1 MPMSDYKELF
11 DAYVVEMRQTRAVAL
26 AWWQALLLVETQSGA
41 DASAAQEAVDR
52 RWPLGPV
59 SHPFVIAVF
68 RKYALECQRLNDLA
82 EEEGEDDDGDEDDLD
97 ESDEA
102 DWGSE
107 DADEEDEQA
116 DLETLEAPVEPREL
130 LIEMLPNR
138 VEDLAEFMAD
148 FVFTPLGLD
157 KKERWI

>member
-1 MPMSDYKELF
+1 MSDYKELF
-11 DAYVVEMRQTRAVAL
+11 DDYVVELRQARAVAQ
-26 AWWQALLLVETQSGA
+26 AWWQALLLGETQAGA
-41 DASAAQEAVDR
+41 DAQAAQEAVDR

-68 RKYALECQRLNDLA
+68 RKYALECQRLNDAA
-82 EEEGEDDDGDEDDLD
+82 EEAEEDDEDELDDSDDSD
-97 ESDEA
+97 ESD
-102 DWGSE
+102 WGS
-107 DADEEDEQA
+107 DDTDEEDEQA
-116 DLETLEAPVEPREL
+116 DLEALEAPVEPREL
-130 LIEMLPNR
+130 LIEMLSNR

>member
-1 MPMSDYKELF
+1 MSDYKELF
-11 DAYVVEMRQTRAVAL
+11 DDYVVEMRQARAVAQ
-26 AWWQALLLVETQSGA
+26 AWWQALLLGETQAGA
-41 DASAAQEAVDR
+41 DEEAAKEAVDR

-68 RKYALECQRLNDLA
+68 RKYALECQRLNDEA
-82 EEEGEDDDGDEDDLD
+82 EEAEDDEDDED
-97 ESDEA
+97 DPDDADEA
-102 DWGSE
+102 DWGSD

-116 DLETLEAPVEPREL
+116 DLEALEAPVEPREL